1 MLHIPLTNLLLLAAK
16 QEPYK
21 KRYIAKRIA
30 DFSGEEKAVR
40 RKKKKK
46 KKKDKTETAMS
57 MGRRTKEE
65 IVKWDQMT
73 AVRFQTRG
81 GEDIRHPRPPFGGTH
96 TQTHTRSVGLL
107 EGASF
112 ER

>member
-1 MLHIPLTNLLLLAAK
+1 MNQQA
-16 QEPYK
+16 
-21 KRYIAKRIA
+21 
-30 DFSGEEKAVR
+30 
-40 RKKKKK
+40 KKKKR
-46 KKKDKTETAMS
+46 KKDQTERVT
-57 MGRRTKEE
+57 GLDRRTREE